1 MSFIQLGRSRKRWHD
16 LEIGKQVVMAFKFA
30 GFICL
35 SLTLKGRVH
44 VFLSEGWL
52 FRVEWTW
59 VVDAI
64 QRS

>member
-1 MSFIQLGRSRKRWHD
+1 
-16 LEIGKQVVMAFKFA
+16 VVMAFKFA